1 MQNHVRGRIN
11 ATIKTIRD
19 EAFDYSRCMA
29 IVNRIDAAAD
39 AMNDV
44 WEVSQISALASG
56 MVRSYTYGQ
65 RAFFTDDV
73 HSGTFGKILLMAQTY
88 LIFSCLLVTALSPAL
103 VTDACDN
110 VTVELMAMQLEA
122 SLDPKREEEAIKI
135 GHLIHY
141 YERKS
146 PVPCCECV
154 HALDLLLMQQV
165 KST

>member
-56 MVRSYTYGQ
+56 MVRSYLWSAGVLHRRRPQ
-65 RAFFTDDV
+65 WN
-73 HSGTFGKILLMAQTY
+73 IWQ
-88 LIFSCLLVTALSPAL
+88 
-103 VTDACDN
+103 N
-110 VTVELMAMQLEA
+110 
-122 SLDPKREEEAIKI
+122 SLDGPNLPHLFMSFGHCALASTGNGCMRQRDGRAHGDAAGSQPRPEAGGSSHQDWTPYTRSLYITTSANPLCLVANVCT
-135 GHLIHY
+135 HLT
-141 YERKS
+141 
-146 PVPCCECV
+146 CC
-154 HALDLLLMQQV
+154 
-165 KST
+165 